1 MRIIHVIDSEGMYGA
16 EVMLLNL
23 AEEQMRSGHRPVI
36 ASIRERDEIDTPL
49 EDEARRRGL
58 EAVTFRMADGPNFA
72 GAWDILRYARLE
84 SFDVMHT
91 HGYKGDILFG
101 FIPVRLRKIPLI
113 CTLHGWTSMRKL
125 SKLGAYEYLDALSM
139 RHFDAVCVVSEA
151 MLGHP
156 RLKTLNG
163 RGRIHFVPN
172 GIPPQPEPACPPDD
186 EIADFCRQGP
196 TIVSIGRL
204 SEEKGHRYLVE
215 AFARLVKSIP
225 DARLLIVGE
234 GPERGDLESL
244 ARSRGLDGRFLL
256 PGYRDQAW
264 RYLTF
269 CTAFVLPSLTEGLP
283 ITLLE
288 AMRAGV
294 PVVSTA
300 VGGIPGLLGNGEAGF
315 LVEQQCPEAICRGVM
330 ELMRDPGVAGAIARR
345 AADRVRNDYSSARM
359 AERYL
364 ELYRTLPC
372 REH

>member
-1 MRIIHVIDSEGMYGA
+1 MRIIHIIDSEGMYGA

-23 AEEQMRSGHRPVI
+23 AEEQKKSGHRPVI
-36 ASIRERDEIDTPL
+36 ASIREKDEFDTPL

-58 EAVTFRMADGPNFA
+58 EAVTFRMADGPNFL
-72 GAWDILRYARLE
+72 GAWHILRYVRLE
-84 SFDVMHT
+84 SFDVIHT

-101 FIPVRLRKIPLI
+101 FIPARLRKIPLI
-113 CTLHGWTSMRKL
+113 CTLHGWTSMRRL
-125 SKLGAYEYLDALSM
+125 SKLGAYEYLDALSL
-139 RHFDAVCVVSEA
+139 RHFDAVCVVSKA

-156 RLKTLNG
+156 LLKKLNG

-172 GIPPQPEPACPPDD
+172 GIPPRQEPVCPPDD
-186 EIADFCRQGP
+186 EITDFCRQGP
-196 TIVSIGRL
+196 TVVSIGRL

-215 AFARLVKSIP
+215 AFARLVKTIP
-225 DARLLIVGE
+225 DARLLIIGE
-234 GPERGDLESL
+234 GPERDTLESL

-315 LVEQQCPEAICRGVM
+315 LVETRCPEGIYRGVM
-330 ELMRDPGVAGAIARR
+330 EIMKNPGLAGTIAQRG
-345 AADRVRNDYSSARM
+345 ADRVRNDYSSAMM

-364 ELYRTLPC
+364 YLYHTMRAGK
-372 REH
+372 